1 MDQKIKRCEFCK
13 TDATCLCFKCMT
25 YFCDSCFK
33 LAHNNE
39 EYKSHKKEKIELF
52 VPIDLKCPEHKLHPM
67 VLFCTNDKGNIFLLF
82 IIFYYRIMLL

>member
-1 MDQKIKRCEFCK
+1 MDLKIKRCEVCK

-52 VPIDLKCPEHKLHPM
+52 VPIDLKCPEHKLYPM
-67 VLFCTNDKGNIFLLF
+67 DLFCTNDKGNIFLLF